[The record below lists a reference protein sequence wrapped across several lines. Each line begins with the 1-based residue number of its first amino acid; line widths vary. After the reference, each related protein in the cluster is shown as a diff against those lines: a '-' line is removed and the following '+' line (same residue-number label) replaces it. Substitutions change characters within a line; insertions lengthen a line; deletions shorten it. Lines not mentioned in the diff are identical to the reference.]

1 LVALDEVGAT
11 VAVFPGATVAVFPG
25 VGVAVAVGVG
35 VVVGVGVGATAM
47 KLFVN
52 AVVQVTVLPPPFD
65 EPLHWLM
72 VIGKAVAPPVSV
84 HWTRI
89 DAPPPVADPLHWVTV
104 APVVLATGVQ
114 TVVGWVPPPVP
125 EPMH

>member
-1 LVALDEVGAT
+1 M
-11 VAVFPGATVAVFPG
+11 
-25 VGVAVAVGVG
+25 
-35 VVVGVGVGATAM
+35 GVGAAAT

-52 AVVQVTVLPPPFD
+52 AVVQVTVLPPPFE

-72 VIGKAVAPPVSV
+72 VIGNADTTPVTS
-84 HWTRI
+84 HLTRI
-89 DAPPPVADPLHWVTV
+89 DPPPPVADPLHCVTV
-104 APVVLATGVQ
+104 APVVLATGAH